1 MADLSIPSS
10 GGGYPPGDGRTVQGE
25 YVEGEEQEAREEQ
38 GEEPQRGV
46 WHLPEA
52 SADNTPVSSHTCSL
66 WLLAPP

>member
-1 MADLSIPSS
+1 MANLSILSS

-38 GEEPQRGV
+38 GEEVQRRI

-52 SADNTPVSSHTCSL
+52 GQITPHLSSHTCSL